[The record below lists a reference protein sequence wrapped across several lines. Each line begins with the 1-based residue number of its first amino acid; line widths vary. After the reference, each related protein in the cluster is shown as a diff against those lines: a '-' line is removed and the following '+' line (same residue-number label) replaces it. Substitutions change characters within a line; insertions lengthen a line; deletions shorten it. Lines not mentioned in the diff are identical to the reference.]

1 MNSSIHRLYKRLTAM
16 VLAVCMITGMALW
29 RPDMLAY
36 ASTELQDQD
45 LGNGASEA
53 TAYTWKEDYVTGQGT
68 ADSREKSW
76 RFDLR
81 GLRAGQQSYDQAS
94 IKTTYRNG
102 GYATFFQVGRGPGR

>member
-45 LGNGASEA
+45 LGNGARSE
-53 TAYTWKEDYVTGQGT
+53 ERHV
-68 ADSREKSW
+68 
-76 RFDLR
+76 
-81 GLRAGQQSYDQAS
+81 
-94 IKTTYRNG
+94 
-102 GYATFFQVGRGPGR
+102 